1 MKKKLVL
8 LICMIQIMI
17 LNACGT
23 AAEATP
29 APPESIQTEGLES
42 AEEAAVM
49 TEEEEQTEEGTGIAE
64 SGPEQKSRVLIAYFS
79 QPTDVDT
86 SDQDAVSGASVVVRN
101 DEAAGSTTEYV
112 ARLIQETI
120 GGDLFRIETV
130 EEYPSDY
137 DDVVSQARAEKG
149 DNARPELAGHIENL
163 EQYDTII
170 LGYPSWIMD
179 LPMPVYYF
187 LEEYD
192 FGAKTIIPFVTHG
205 GSGFGSTKDA
215 ISELQPGAFVSDNGL
230 SVARDDLADMEGE
243 IRQWAEGLELNEEQ
257 MPESEMEQG
266 AGTVRITDTA
276 DQIPEDYYAKAS
288 KQGTLERLEYTT
300 YESFSYEEHTRQL
313 TKTAYVY
320 LPFGYSEDKQYNVF
334 YLMHGGWSNETTYL
348 GTPENPNVLK
358 NVVDHAVQDGRMEPV
373 IIVCPTYNN
382 ENPNDSD
389 DYGLA
394 LRLTDN
400 YHNELLN
407 DLVPAVEGKYS
418 TYAEETSPQEL
429 ERSRDHRAFCGFSMG
444 SVTTWHTFEYC
455 LPYFRYFLPSSG
467 DLTSDGQY
475 MESIVTGFGYGPE
488 DFFIYAMSGTEDFD
502 YSAFSYQIQ
511 AMLEAPG
518 GIFIEADNEEEGNLA
533 YRVQEGNEHS
543 GEAALQYIYNGLVW
557 LWK

>member
-17 LNACGT
+17 LSACGT

-179 LPMPVYYF
+179 LPMPVYSF

-230 SVARDDLADMEGE
+230 
-243 IRQWAEGLELNEEQ
+243 
-257 MPESEMEQG
+257 
-266 AGTVRITDTA
+266 
-276 DQIPEDYYAKAS
+276 
-288 KQGTLERLEYTT
+288 
-300 YESFSYEEHTRQL
+300 
-313 TKTAYVY
+313 
-320 LPFGYSEDKQYNVF
+320 
-334 YLMHGGWSNETTYL
+334 
-348 GTPENPNVLK
+348 
-358 NVVDHAVQDGRMEPV
+358 
-373 IIVCPTYNN
+373 
-382 ENPNDSD
+382 
-389 DYGLA
+389 
-394 LRLTDN
+394 
-400 YHNELLN
+400 
-407 DLVPAVEGKYS
+407 
-418 TYAEETSPQEL
+418 
-429 ERSRDHRAFCGFSMG
+429 
-444 SVTTWHTFEYC
+444 
-455 LPYFRYFLPSSG
+455 
-467 DLTSDGQY
+467 
-475 MESIVTGFGYGPE
+475 
-488 DFFIYAMSGTEDFD
+488 
-502 YSAFSYQIQ
+502 
-511 AMLEAPG
+511 
-518 GIFIEADNEEEGNLA
+518 
-533 YRVQEGNEHS
+533 
-543 GEAALQYIYNGLVW
+543 
-557 LWK
+557 